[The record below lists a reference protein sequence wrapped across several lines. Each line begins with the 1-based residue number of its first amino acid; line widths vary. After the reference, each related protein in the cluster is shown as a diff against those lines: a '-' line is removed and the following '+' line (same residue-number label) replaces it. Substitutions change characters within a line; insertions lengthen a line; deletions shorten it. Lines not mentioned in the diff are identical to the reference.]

1 MPLLTALLT
10 AALTS
15 AETTPKYCGRAGSGV
30 DELRAPQTEASLR
43 SVQVI
48 ARHGAR
54 APVADCGRWLPAAAG
69 ATWPCPGEAVE
80 GVSSGS
86 SYRLRSGVKDDE
98 CGPGELLAEGFAQ
111 HRALGRALREAY
123 WAPGAIG
130 KLPTDHITLR
140 SSDLPRTRRS
150 AEALADAFAPS
161 TARDLRAPAFATDW
175 IYPNAN
181 ECPALAALE
190 RAAFAAPAFVARNAS
205 DLGALA
211 IKLAP
216 AIGGRVDF
224 GLDDGMAGG
233 HLMDCVAAAACS
245 GRAFAPPRDDVDAL
259 IAAMERREASKLTP
273 RYSRTVTS
281 PLVAALRAR
290 LVNSTGLS
298 VFLAHD
304 TTLMPLL
311 VALTTDYDGAW
322 APYAAAV
329 VVETWTLPGGS
340 DAVRVAYDGAYRTLA
355 GCPSQELC
363 PVDAF
368 LAATAWVR
376 DRDCSAAPRVGSLR
390 VDAGDAPA
398 HGSVVIAFAAGA
410 AAALL
415 ANAWIQRGGARM
427 L

>member
-10 AALTS
+10 AALAR
-15 AETTPKYCGRAGSGV
+15 AETPKYCGRAGSGV
-30 DELRAPQTEASLR
+30 DALRAPQTEASLK
-43 SVQVI
+43 SVQVV

-54 APVADCGRWLPAAAG
+54 APVADCGRWLPKATGAA
-69 ATWPCPGEAVE
+69 WPCPGEAVE
-80 GVSSGS
+80 GVSSGG
-86 SYRLRSGVKDDE
+86 SYRLRSGVADE
-98 CGPGELLAEGFAQ
+98 CGPGELLEDGFAQ

-130 KLPTDHITLR
+130 RLPTDHITLR

-161 TARDLRAPAFATDW
+161 ADPRDLYAPTFATDW

-190 RAAFAAPAFVARNAS
+190 RAAFAAPAFVSRNAS
-205 DLGALA
+205 DLATLA
-211 IKLAP
+211 AKLAP
-216 AIGGRVDF
+216 AIGGGPVDF

-233 HLMDCVAAAACS
+233 HLMDCAAAAACS
-245 GRAFAPPRDDVDAL
+245 GRAFALPPDDVDAL

-273 RYSRTVTS
+273 RYARTVTS

-376 DRDCSAAPRVGSLR
+376 DRDCSVAPRVGSLR
-390 VDAGDAPA
+390 VDADEAPA
-398 HGSVVIAFAAGA
+398 RGPVVTAFAAGA

-415 ANAWIQRGGARM
+415 ANAWMRRASSEPR
-427 L
+427 